1 MWLPTPIYERL
12 PQFWLLMGLLFM
24 SGGTYIGFDYSL
36 SFAYFGVG
44 FACAIWSLKIFAMRQ
59 RSRQDNGDGEV
70 AERSGHEAE
79 AADEIDHTTAPIG

>member
-1 MWLPTPIYERL
+1 MKLVTIVFERI
-12 PQFWLLMGLLFM
+12 PMVWFLLGLLFL
-24 SGGTYIGFDYSL
+24 SAGLYLGFDYSL